1 MIGKKSYFII
11 PYTVRPDEDFRPP
24 PLNIHS
30 DFQFKHTVMCI

>member
-11 PYTVRPDEDFRPP
+11 PYTVRPDEVFFP

-30 DFQFKHTVMCI
+30 DFQFKHTVMYI